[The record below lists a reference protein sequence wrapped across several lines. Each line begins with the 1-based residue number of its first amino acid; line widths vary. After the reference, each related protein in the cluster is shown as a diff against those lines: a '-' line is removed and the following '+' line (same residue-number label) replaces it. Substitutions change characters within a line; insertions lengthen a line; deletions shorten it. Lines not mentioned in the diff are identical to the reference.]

1 MHHHNLPN
9 EQELKDQK
17 AARRR
22 RRERRRRDEARRR
35 KQIEQLRRRA
45 EEARKRRMRLMLL
58 MLLALIAAMEL
69 FRFKFPSRYHHW
81 FERDTPSTPPSRAG
95 SSDTADLAVND
106 EWTPSPDNDYR
117 PRPGSTNYIDGYDR
131 EQWERLMEQH
141 RAASGRLS
149 KSQELARDWL
159 ADPKRDEFPERYK
172 DLVHKP
178 NLVRL
183 MDDFRHEKSRPDA
196 ITALRVILPTE
207 FHTYLMEAYAVDQA
221 DLRQCVGYR
230 DRDILQEFNRRSLLW
245 QERKRLEAEEAH
257 RNSLDLDDDGTKPG
271 R

>member
-1 MHHHNLPN
+1 MHHHQSIP
-9 EQELKDQK
+9 ELILKLHK
-17 AARRR
+17 AAYRRRQERR
-22 RRERRRRDEARRR
+22 RREEEQRR

-58 MLLALIAAMEL
+58 LLLALIAAMEL
-69 FRFKFPSRYHHW
+69 VRFRFPPRLDYWLEPDPSPAPPPKP
-81 FERDTPSTPPSRAG
+81 ERFDN
-95 SSDTADLAVND
+95 SDREAPT
-106 EWTPSPDNDYR
+106 EWTPNPDNDYK

-131 EQWERLMEQH
+131 EQWESLMERH

-149 KSQELARDWL
+149 KSEELARDWL
-159 ADPKRDEFPERYK
+159 ADPDRAEFPARYR

-196 ITALRVILPTE
+196 ITALRLMLPTE
-207 FHTYLMEAYAVDQA
+207 FHIYLMEAYAIDQA

-230 DRDILQEFNRRSLLW
+230 DRDILQEFHRRSSLW
-245 QERKRLEAEEAH
+245 QERKRQEAEQAQ
-257 RNSLDLDDDGTKPG
+257 RNSPNLDDNDRKLG